1 MAAMSKATSSVEVNI
16 KSANVRTLS
25 DNRALNLFEVMVSS
39 AQDLKRVVNNLGRV
53 RGVVKVSRV
62 RERQ

>member
-1 MAAMSKATSSVEVNI
+1 MSKAISSVEVNI

-25 DNRALNLFEVMVSS
+25 DNRALNLFEVMVGS
-39 AQDLKRVVNNLGRV
+39 ATDLKRVVNNLGKV